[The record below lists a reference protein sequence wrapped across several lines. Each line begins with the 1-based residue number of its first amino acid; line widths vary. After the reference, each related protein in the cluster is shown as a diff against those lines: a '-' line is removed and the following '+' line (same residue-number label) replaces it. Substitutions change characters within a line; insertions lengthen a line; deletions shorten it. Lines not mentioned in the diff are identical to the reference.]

1 MPAANDMGAVCLG
14 GAVNLVIELA
24 LFTLHKNLIYFAKS
38 DLLISG
44 LPTIVSW
51 HLSMVPNS

>member
-24 LFTLHKNLIYFAKS
+24 LFTLHKSLICLS
-38 DLLISG
+38 
-44 LPTIVSW
+44 TIVSW
-51 HLSMVPNS
+51 HLAMVLKS